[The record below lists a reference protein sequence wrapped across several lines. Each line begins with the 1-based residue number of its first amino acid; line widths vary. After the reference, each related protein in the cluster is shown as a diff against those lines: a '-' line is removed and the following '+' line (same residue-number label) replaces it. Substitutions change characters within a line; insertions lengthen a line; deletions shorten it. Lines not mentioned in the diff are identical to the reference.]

1 MKHILVKQLASC
13 LHKGSRQA
21 FYHPCIILFF
31 VWMNELWP
39 HNFHL
44 FSYPQFNAHFLKTL
58 DNEVIKHLLHSQT
71 FGMHILFRSCGRN
84 THSYAHTRI
93 HMNACTHRMAG
104 IPVWETL
111 IYSLLQCIHAFLSIL
126 PDRLNA
132 LEPNFSFT
140 TIFTFQMS
148 KSG

>member
-1 MKHILVKQLASC
+1 MHHLFQLKHILVKQLASC

-21 FYHPCIILFF
+21 FYHRCIILVF

-71 FGMHILFRSCGRN
+71 FGMHILFSSFAQ
-84 THSYAHTRI
+84 THTHTYERMYAQNGWHTS
-93 HMNACTHRMAG
+93 
-104 IPVWETL
+104 VWETL
-111 IYSLLQCIHAFLSIL
+111 IYSLLQCIHAFLSNL
-126 PDRLNA
+126 PHRLKM
-132 LEPNFSFT
+132 P
-140 TIFTFQMS
+140 
-148 KSG
+148 

>member
-1 MKHILVKQLASC
+1 MHHLFQLKHILVKQLASC

-71 FGMHILFRSCGRN
+71 FGMHILFRSCGTN
-84 THSYAHTRI
+84 THSYTHAYIWTHVRI
-93 HMNACTHRMAG
+93 EWLTYQYEKLLFTHSCNAFMHFC
-104 IPVWETL
+104 
-111 IYSLLQCIHAFLSIL
+111 LSYPI
-126 PDRLNA
+126 
-132 LEPNFSFT
+132 
-140 TIFTFQMS
+140 
-148 KSG
+148 G